1 MSANSIIPAWALSW
15 ILYGVSWYETAVET
29 STYIFDKSVFLFD
42 ILFSPRFFVFFKGY
56 VQPLEFRLTQLFA
69 TGQAQAT
76 LMYDSENCL
85 FFEYKSGTPF
95 SESCDP
101 ILKRHSLP
109 ILSLEIIDSSKSAHY
124 DLSDYIEK
132 LKYIGDLDLTL
143 SQVVMAWSTSSS
155 VLPDPERFS
164 LRYINMDGD
173 SFETGLFDSMPLTK
187 AVQTPSKIL
196 LNHVEKSIRRDSLEE
211 NQSASPKTDEE
222 TLTERVE
229 EAIART
235 VPTELTS

>member
-1 MSANSIIPAWALSW
+1 MPANSIIPAWALSW
-15 ILYGVSWYETAVET
+15 ILYGVSWYESAVET
-29 STYIFDKSVFLFD
+29 STYIFDKSVYLFD

-69 TGQAQAT
+69 TGQAQPSI
-76 LMYDSENCL
+76 MYDSENCL

-101 ILKRHSLP
+101 SLKRRTLP

-124 DLSDYIEK
+124 DLSEYIEK
-132 LKYIGDLDLTL
+132 LKYIGDIDLSL

-155 VLPDPERFS
+155 ILPDPERFS

-173 SFETGLFDSMPLTK
+173 SFETGLFDNKSLTK
-187 AVQTPSKIL
+187 VAPS
-196 LNHVEKSIRRDSLEE
+196 
-211 NQSASPKTDEE
+211 EE
-222 TLTERVE
+222 TVAPSE
-229 EAIART
+229 ET
-235 VPTELTS
+235 VAPSEETVAPPANPI

>member
-1 MSANSIIPAWALSW
+1 MSTRSIIPAWALSW
-15 ILYGVSWYETAVET
+15 ILYGVLCYESAVET
-29 STYIFDKSVFLFD
+29 STYIFDKSVYLFD

-69 TGQAQAT
+69 TGQARAI

-85 FFEYKSGTPF
+85 FFEYKNGTPF

-101 ILKRHSLP
+101 SLKRHTLP
-109 ILSLEIIDSSKSAHY
+109 ILSLEIIDSSKTAHY

-143 SQVVMAWSTSSS
+143 SQVLMAWSTASSI
-155 VLPDPERFS
+155 LPDPERFS

-173 SFETGLFDSMPLTK
+173 SFETDLFDSKSLTK
-187 AVQTPSKIL
+187 VTPS
-196 LNHVEKSIRRDSLEE
+196 
-211 NQSASPKTDEE
+211 EE
-222 TLTERVE
+222 T
-229 EAIART
+229 IA
-235 VPTELTS
+235 PPANPI